1 MSFLGQSILIIA
13 EAGVNHNGDTDLAM
27 ELVDVAAD
35 AGADAVKFQTF
46 DAQALV
52 TATAEKALYQQRTT
66 DRAESQ
72 QQMLAKLQL
81 DNETHHRLKRK
92 AEDRGLRFMSTAFD
106 SPSLAFLVDELN
118 LPVLKIPSGEITN
131 GPLLLEYAQADRDI
145 VLSTGLSTI
154 SEVKAA
160 LSILAFGFMG
170 LDNPCSESFG
180 NAFASTE
187 DQKKLLERVVL
198 LHCTSQYP
206 APIESANLR
215 AMASMRDVFGLRIG
229 YSDHTPGIVVAIG
242 AAALGARV
250 IEKHFTLDKNLS
262 GPDHRASLEPHE
274 LEQMISSVRL
284 VEQAV
289 GDGNKVP
296 HASEMENRPVAR
308 KSLVAAKRIER
319 GEVFSTANIAVKR
332 PGSGISPIGYWDILG
347 STSKKSIDVD
357 EFIE

>member
-187 DQKKLLERVVL
+187 GQKKLLERVVL

-229 YSDHTPGIVVAIG
+229 YSDHTPGIEVAIG

-250 IEKHFTLDKNLS
+250 IEKHFTLDKT
-262 GPDHRASLEPHE
+262 SLEPHE

-319 GEVFSTANIAVKR
+319 GEVFSTVNIAVKR
-332 PGSGISPIGYWDILG
+332 PGSGLSPIGYWDILG